1 MSLLKMFKRKRAPLW
16 LSSTQQIY
24 GKKSK
29 PYYIQGWL
37 HNLHGPVQK
46 KKKKKCRAPC
56 SRRRKKVSLTVI
68 KIFFFKNILL
78 LVKHNRDDSDTRA
91 RT

>member
-1 MSLLKMFKRKRAPLW
+1 MSLLKMFKGKRVPLW

-46 KKKKKCRAPC
+46 KKKKN
-56 SRRRKKVSLTVI
+56 VE
-68 KIFFFKNILL
+68 L
-78 LVKHNRDDSDTRA
+78 LVQDAEKKYH
-91 RT
+91 